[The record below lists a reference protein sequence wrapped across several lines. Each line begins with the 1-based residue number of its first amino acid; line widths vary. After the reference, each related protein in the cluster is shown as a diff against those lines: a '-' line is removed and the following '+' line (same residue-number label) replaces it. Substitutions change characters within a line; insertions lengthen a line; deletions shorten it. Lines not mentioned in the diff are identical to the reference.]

1 MLDLD
6 IEWLEAPAVANAELR
21 ETWARLLVRVGDAT
35 PCALL
40 DDASGSVRTSLY
52 LPLYPLAE
60 WLAYHWWTLFYES
73 YSASRDSRIDYH
85 FRHSFIGAA
94 EGFVLPDLAFYP
106 MGDFVQLLW
115 RRRPVEHASIRFL
128 DEGEV
133 CLDKAEVM
141 SRSAAF
147 IDSTVERLEAR
158 NIFQTALQQEWAAIR
173 NLSVE
178 ERRFCQTSAQLGV
191 DPFNSPDGLDEEL
204 TKLQEILSRSAFQE
218 LLAAV
223 PRESLAPAART
234 IQRFR
239 GKHALDISALRHSLS
254 RVGKADWKQPW
265 KVGYRFAEKLRGTL
279 KLRDEPLPDD
289 FTLAD
294 ALGVSR
300 QPLYSGL
307 SVQAKPNFS
316 AITRSLN
323 QDEAVFGVASS
334 LAANRRFAFC
344 RALFPFLIKNSGKN
358 DVHLVTSGHTPVQQ
372 AGRAFAAEFLA
383 PRNVVSEKLG
393 NLRDDEDCY
402 DELARTFGV
411 SSLVIENQNRN
422 ARRLGAMPVFAY

>member
-21 ETWARLLVRVGDAT
+21 ETWARLSVRVEDAT

-60 WLAYHWWTLFYES
+60 WFAYHWWTIFYES
-73 YSASRDSRIDYH
+73 YSTSRDSRAGYH

-94 EGFVLPDLAFYP
+94 EGFLLPDLAFYP
-106 MGDFVQLLW
+106 MGDFMQLLW
-115 RRRPVEHASIRFL
+115 HPRSVEHASIRFL
-128 DEGEV
+128 NEGLA

-141 SRSAAF
+141 RRVTAF
-147 IDSTVERLEAR
+147 IDSVVNRLEAR
-158 NIFQTALQQEWAAIR
+158 NIYDSALQLEWAAVR
-173 NLSVE
+173 GLSVE
-178 ERRFCQTSAQLGV
+178 ERRFCQTSAQLGI
-191 DPFNSPDGLDEEL
+191 DPFNAPDGLDHEL
-204 TKLQEILSRSAFQE
+204 TKLQETLAPSAFQE
-218 LLAAV
+218 LLSAV
-223 PRESLAPAART
+223 PSESLARAAQT

-239 GKHALDISALRHSLS
+239 GKHPLDLKALRHSLS

-265 KVGYRFAEKLRGTL
+265 EVGYRFAEELRGNL
-279 KLRDEPLPDD
+279 KLRDEPLADEAA
-289 FTLAD
+289 LAH
-294 ALGVSR
+294 ALGAGG

-307 SVQAKPNFS
+307 SAQARPNFS

-323 QDEAVFGVASS
+323 QGEAFFGVASS

-344 RALFPFLIKNSGKN
+344 RALFPFLIKDSGKN
-358 DVHLVTSGHTPVQQ
+358 DVHLVTSGHTPMQQ

-393 NLRDDEDCY
+393 NLKDDYDCF
-402 DELARTFGV
+402 DEVAKTYGV

-422 ARRLGAMPVFAY
+422 ARRLGAVPVFAY

>member
-21 ETWARLLVRVGDAT
+21 ETWARLLVRVDDAQ
-35 PCALL
+35 PCTVL
-40 DDASGSVRTSLY
+40 DDTSGSVRTSLY

-60 WLAYHWWTLFYES
+60 WFAFHWWTLFYES

-85 FRHSFIGAA
+85 FRHSVIGAS

-106 MGDFVQLLW
+106 IGDFVQLLW
-115 RRRPVEHASIRFL
+115 RRRSVEHASIRFL

-141 SRSAAF
+141 SRIAAF
-147 IDSTVERLEAR
+147 IDSIVKRLEAR
-158 NIFQTALQQEWAAIR
+158 NIFRTALQQEWAAIR
-173 NLSVE
+173 DLSVE
-178 ERRFCQTSAQLGV
+178 EQRFCQASARLGI

-204 TKLQEILSRSAFQE
+204 TKLQEILSPSAFQE
-218 LLAAV
+218 LLSAV
-223 PRESLAPAART
+223 PQESLAPAART

-239 GKHALDISALRHSLS
+239 GKHAVDISGLRESLS

-265 KVGYRFAEKLRGTL
+265 KVGYRLAEKLRGAL
-279 KLRDEPLPDD
+279 KLRDDPLPDD
-289 FTLAD
+289 GRLAD
-294 ALGVSR
+294 ALGFSR
-300 QPLYSGL
+300 QPLYSEL
-307 SVQAKPNFS
+307 STGARPNFS

-344 RALFPFLIKNSGKN
+344 RALFPFLIKGSGKN
-358 DVHLVTSGHTPVQQ
+358 VVHLVTSGHTPMQQ

-383 PRNVVSEKLG
+383 PRKVVSEKLG
-393 NLRDDEDCY
+393 NLKAEYDCF
-402 DELARTFGV
+402 DELAKTFGV

-422 ARRLGAMPVFAY
+422 ARRLGVISDFAY

>member
-21 ETWARLLVRVGDAT
+21 ETWARLSVRVEGAT

-60 WLAYHWWTLFYES
+60 WFAYHWWTLFYES
-73 YSASRDSRIDYH
+73 YSTSRDSRDDYH

-94 EGFVLPDLAFYP
+94 EGFILPDLAFYP
-106 MGDFVQLLW
+106 MGDFMQLLW
-115 RRRPVEHASIRFL
+115 RPRPVEHASIRFL
-128 DEGEV
+128 EEGHA
-133 CLDKAEVM
+133 CLDKVEVM
-141 SRSAAF
+141 ERVSAF
-147 IDSTVERLEAR
+147 VDSIVERLEVR
-158 NIFQTALQQEWAAIR
+158 NINNTALQLEWAAIR
-173 NLSVE
+173 DLDVD
-178 ERRFCQTSAQLGV
+178 ERRFCQISAQLGI
-191 DPFNSPDGLDEEL
+191 DPFNSPDGLDHEL
-204 TKLQEILSRSAFQE
+204 TKLQEVLSASAFEE
-218 LLAAV
+218 LLSAVSPGNLASAAQ
-223 PRESLAPAART
+223 T

-239 GKHALDISALRHSLS
+239 GKHVLDLSVLRRSLS
-254 RVGKADWKQPW
+254 RVDKADWKQPW
-265 KVGYRFAEKLRGTL
+265 EVGYRVAEKLRGAL

-289 FTLAD
+289 AALAD
-294 ALGVSR
+294 ALGASK

-307 SVQAKPNFS
+307 SVQARPNFS
-316 AITRSLN
+316 AITRSLD

-344 RALFPFLIKNSGKN
+344 RALFPFLIRDSGKN
-358 DVHLVTSGHTPVQQ
+358 DVHLVTSSHTPMQQ

-393 NLRDDEDCY
+393 RLKDDYDCF
-402 DELARTFGV
+402 DEVAKTFGV

-422 ARRLGAMPVFAY
+422 VRRLGAMPVFAY